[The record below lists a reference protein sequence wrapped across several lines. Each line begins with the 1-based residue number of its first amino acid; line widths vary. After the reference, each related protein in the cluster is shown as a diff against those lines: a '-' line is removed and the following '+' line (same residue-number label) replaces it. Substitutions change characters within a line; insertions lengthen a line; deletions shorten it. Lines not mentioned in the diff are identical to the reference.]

1 MPIITNLNKHAMA
14 YFQILACLI
23 HFLYYFHELGSG
35 EGCMSKQDIDII
47 RSEEQNTIL
56 NLEKK
61 YMDKIESI
69 VLSNDFISDLKN
81 IELEVQTKYQDLQFI
96 WGKKNKIKEASERL
110 LRHHMYTSFPDARK
124 FYPSPI
130 SCDIAL
136 VLDDVILNIDVKT
149 IDRNGN
155 ARELRTTQLEHN
167 QTSFINN
174 PVGITQNFPGYSVR
188 SNIEAIDHSGKPVLT
203 YLLKIGYNDNGEG
216 NFNFLNTSNL
226 RYPSIVLT
234 CIPNGK
240 LSELFANDLCT
251 GFKDYIYYGN
261 DHSEEEYYK
270 PKIICGTKT
279 FNGLNTNSKFLKIKN
294 TVTIP
299 DFWKHVIWESN
310 KIGFYDETRQQIWQT
325 QNKNSKGK
333 VYLCAVKFGNTMRF
347 NDEWLEQRYDSQ
359 NNYWSGVRK
368 YYNIYN

>member
-1 MPIITNLNKHAMA
+1 
-14 YFQILACLI
+14 
-23 HFLYYFHELGSG
+23 
-35 EGCMSKQDIDII
+35 MSEQNIDII
-47 RSEEQNTIL
+47 RNEEQNKIL

-61 YMDKIESI
+61 YMDKIETI
-69 VLSNDFISDLKN
+69 VLSDDFISDLKN
-81 IELEVQTKYQDLQFI
+81 IEREVQTKYLDLQFI

-110 LRHHMYTSFPDARK
+110 LRHHMYTSFPDAK
-124 FYPSPI
+124 TFYPSPI

-149 IDRNGN
+149 IDKNGN
-155 ARELRTTQLEHN
+155 SRELSTTQLEHN

-174 PVGITQNFPGYSVR
+174 PIGATQNFPGYIVR
-188 SNIEAIDHSGKPVLT
+188 SNLEAVDISGKPVLT

-216 NFNFLNTSNL
+216 NFNFLNTSDR

-261 DHSEEEYYK
+261 DNSTEEYYK
-270 PKIICGTKT
+270 PKTICGVET
-279 FNGLNTNSKFLKIKN
+279 FNGLNPNSKFLKIRN

-299 DFWKHVIWESN
+299 DSWKQVIWESN
-310 KIGFYDETRQQIWQT
+310 KIGFYDEEKQQIWQT
-325 QNKNSKGK
+325 QSKSSTHK
-333 VYLCAVKFGNTMRF
+333 VYLCAVKFGNTMRY
-347 NDEWLEQRYDSQ
+347 NDEWLEKRYNSD
-359 NNYWSGVRK
+359 NEPWLGVRK
-368 YYNIYN
+368 HYKIYD